1 MGKHCPRALELA
13 PKGTGQEVRGT
24 TGGRLDPD
32 LSTIREASAV
42 IANRV
47 VRRQGTA
54 RHQKN
59 GGTQPLKPN
68 SQPTHHELTLEP
80 LSYSRPP

>member
-1 MGKHCPRALELA
+1 
-13 PKGTGQEVRGT
+13 VRDT

-32 LSTIREASAV
+32 WSTIRDASAV
-42 IANRV
+42 IADRV
-47 VRRQGTA
+47 VGRQGTA

-59 GGTQPLKPN
+59 GGDQCLKP
-68 SQPTHHELTLEP
+68 SYQPTHQELTLEP